1 MRHNAAYAVCG
12 ISGDPAPSS
21 ADIQVTRRLRE
32 AAQAIDIEL
41 TDHLVLGN
49 ASADPA
55 GLGYYSFRSA
65 GLL

>member
-1 MRHNAAYAVCG
+1 
-12 ISGDPAPSS
+12 
-21 ADIQVTRRLRE
+21 LRE
-32 AAQAIDIEL
+32 AAVAIDIEL
-41 TDHLVLGN
+41 IDHVVVGN